1 VALSCVGQRARVAL
15 SPLRLSAMT
24 ATDAQTQRKRAAFR
38 QLHAQGCFV
47 LPNPWDVGSARYL
60 QRQGFQ
66 ALASTSAGCA
76 WSEGRPDGA
85 VSLQATLDHLRLMA
99 AATDLPLNA
108 DFGDGFGATPDDVG
122 QAVTA
127 ALDTGIAALSIED
140 ASGLADAPLRPL
152 DEAVQRLRAARA
164 AIDRAAADVLLVG
177 RAENFFVGVPDLDD
191 TLRRLRAYAAAG
203 ADVLYAP
210 GITTVEQ
217 IQAVVAAA
225 DGTPVNLLVGGPT
238 ALTLRDIAALG
249 VRRVSLGGALARAA
263 WGGLM
268 QATDSLVREGRF
280 DGLQQAAAGA
290 ALNDLFRS

>member
-1 VALSCVGQRARVAL
+1 
-15 SPLRLSAMT
+15 MT
-24 ATDAQTQRKRAAFR
+24 AVDADTARKRAAFR

-66 ALASTSAGCA
+66 ALATTSAGCA

-85 VSLQATLDHLRLMA
+85 VSLEATLEHLRLMA
-99 AATDLPLNA
+99 GATSLPLNA
-108 DFGDGFGATPDDVG
+108 DLGDGFGATPDEVG
-122 QAVTA
+122 AAVTA

-140 ASGLADAPLRPL
+140 ASGVAGAPLRPL
-152 DEAVQRLRAARA
+152 EEAVQRLAAARA
-164 AIDRAAADVLLVG
+164 AIDRAGADVLLVG
-177 RAENFFVGVPDLDD
+177 RAENFFVGVPDLED
-191 TLRRLRAYAAAG
+191 TLQRLRAYAAAG

-210 GITTVEQ
+210 GIITREQ
-217 IQAVVAAA
+217 ITAVVAAA
-225 DGTPVNLLVGGPT
+225 GPKPVNLLVGGPT
-238 ALTLRDIAALG
+238 PLTLQDIAALG

-268 QATDSLVREGRF
+268 QATDPILRDGRF

-290 ALNDLFRS
+290 ALNDLFR

>member
-1 VALSCVGQRARVAL
+1 
-15 SPLRLSAMT
+15 MT
-24 ATDAQTQRKRAAFR
+24 STDAQIQRKRAAFR

-140 ASGLADAPLRPL
+140 ASGLADTPLRPL

-191 TLRRLRAYAAAG
+191 TLQRLRAYAAAG

-268 QATDSLVREGRF
+268 QATDPLVCEGRF

-290 ALNDLFRS
+290 ALNDLFR

>member
-1 VALSCVGQRARVAL
+1 
-15 SPLRLSAMT
+15 MT
-24 ATDAQTQRKRAAFR
+24 AVDADTARKRAAFR

-66 ALASTSAGCA
+66 ALATTSAGCA

-85 VSLQATLDHLRLMA
+85 VSLEATLEHLRLMA
-99 AATDLPLNA
+99 GATSLPLNA
-108 DFGDGFGATPDDVG
+108 DLGDGFGATPDEVG
-122 QAVTA
+122 AAVTA

-140 ASGLADAPLRPL
+140 ASGVAGAPLRPL
-152 DEAVQRLRAARA
+152 EEAVQRLAAARA
-164 AIDRAAADVLLVG
+164 AIDRAGADVLLVG
-177 RAENFFVGVPDLDD
+177 RAENFFVGVPDLED
-191 TLRRLRAYAAAG
+191 TLQRLRAYAAAG

-210 GITTVEQ
+210 GITTREQ
-217 IQAVVAAA
+217 ITAVVAAA
-225 DGTPVNLLVGGPT
+225 GPKPVNLLVGGPT
-238 ALTLRDIAALG
+238 PLTLQDIAALG

-268 QATDSLVREGRF
+268 QATDPILRDGRF

-290 ALNDLFRS
+290 ALNDLFR

>member
-1 VALSCVGQRARVAL
+1 
-15 SPLRLSAMT
+15 MT
-24 ATDAQTQRKRAAFR
+24 AVDTETARRRAAFR

-66 ALASTSAGCA
+66 ALATTSAGCA

-85 VSLQATLDHLRLMA
+85 VSLEATLEHLRLMA
-99 AATDLPLNA
+99 GATSLPLNA
-108 DFGDGFGATPDDVG
+108 DFGDGFGATPDAVG
-122 QAVTA
+122 EAVTA
-127 ALDTGIAALSIED
+127 ALGTGIAALSIED
-140 ASGLADAPLRPL
+140 ASGVAGAPLRPL
-152 DEAVQRLRAARA
+152 EEAVQRLAAARA
-164 AIDRAAADVLLVG
+164 AIDRAGADVLLVG
-177 RAENFFVGVPDLDD
+177 RAENFFVGVPDLED

-210 GITTVEQ
+210 GITTREQ
-217 IQAVVAAA
+217 ITAVVAAA
-225 DGTPVNLLVGGPT
+225 GPKPVNLLVGGPSP
-238 ALTLRDIAALG
+238 LTLQHIAGLG

-268 QATDSLVREGRF
+268 QATDPILREGRF

-290 ALNDLFRS
+290 ALNDLFR

>member
-1 VALSCVGQRARVAL
+1 MNSADATTARRRA
-15 SPLRLSAMT
+15 T
-24 ATDAQTQRKRAAFR
+24 FR

-66 ALASTSAGCA
+66 ALATTSAGCA

-85 VSLQATLDHLRLMA
+85 VSLRATLDHLRLMV
-99 AATDLPLNA
+99 AATDLPVNA
-108 DFGDGFGATPDDVG
+108 DFGDGFGATPQAVAE
-122 QAVTA
+122 AVTA

-152 DEAVQRLRAARA
+152 EEAVQRLRAARA

-177 RAENFFVGVPDLDD
+177 RAENFFVGVPDLED
-191 TLRRLRAYAAAG
+191 TLQRLRAYAAAG

-225 DGTPVNLLVGGPT
+225 GGKPVNLLVGGPT
-238 ALTLRDIAALG
+238 TLTLQDIAAMG

-268 QATDSLVREGRF
+268 RATDPILQEGRF
-280 DGLQQAAAGA
+280 DGLQAAASGA
-290 ALNDLFRS
+290 ALNALFR

>member
-1 VALSCVGQRARVAL
+1 
-15 SPLRLSAMT
+15 MT
-24 ATDAQTQRKRAAFR
+24 AVDADTARKRAAFR

-66 ALASTSAGCA
+66 ALATTSAGCA

-85 VSLQATLDHLRLMA
+85 VSLEATLEHLRLMA
-99 AATDLPLNA
+99 GATSLPLNA
-108 DFGDGFGATPDDVG
+108 DFGDGFGATADEVG
-122 QAVTA
+122 AAVTA

-140 ASGLADAPLRPL
+140 ASGVAGAPLRPL
-152 DEAVQRLRAARA
+152 EEAVQRLAAARA
-164 AIDRAAADVLLVG
+164 AIDRAGADVLLVG
-177 RAENFFVGVPDLDD
+177 RAENFFVGVPDLED
-191 TLRRLRAYAAAG
+191 TLQRLHAYAAAG

-210 GITTVEQ
+210 GITTREQ
-217 IQAVVAAA
+217 IAAVVAAA
-225 DGTPVNLLVGGPT
+225 GPKPVNLLVGGPT
-238 ALTLRDIAALG
+238 PLTLQDIAALG

-268 QATDSLVREGRF
+268 QATDPILRDGRF

-290 ALNDLFRS
+290 ALNDLFR

>member
-1 VALSCVGQRARVAL
+1 MHRTF
-15 SPLRLSAMT
+15 AMT
-24 ATDAQTQRKRAAFR
+24 AVDADTARKRAAFR

-66 ALASTSAGCA
+66 ALATTSAGCA

-85 VSLQATLDHLRLMA
+85 VSLEATLEHLRLMA
-99 AATDLPLNA
+99 GATSLPLNA
-108 DFGDGFGATPDDVG
+108 DLGDGFGATPDEVG
-122 QAVTA
+122 AAVTA

-140 ASGLADAPLRPL
+140 ASGVAGAPLRPL
-152 DEAVQRLRAARA
+152 EEAVQRLAAARA
-164 AIDRAAADVLLVG
+164 AIDRAGADVLLVG
-177 RAENFFVGVPDLDD
+177 RAENFFVGVPDLEDA
-191 TLRRLRAYAAAG
+191 LQRLRAYAAAG

-210 GITTVEQ
+210 GITTREQ
-217 IQAVVAAA
+217 ITAVVAAA
-225 DGTPVNLLVGGPT
+225 GPKPVNLLVGGPT
-238 ALTLRDIAALG
+238 PLTLQDIAALG

-268 QATDSLVREGRF
+268 QATDPILRDGRF

-290 ALNDLFRS
+290 ALNDLFR

>member
-1 VALSCVGQRARVAL
+1 MNSADATTAR
-15 SPLRLSAMT
+15 RRT
-24 ATDAQTQRKRAAFR
+24 TFR

-47 LPNPWDVGSARYL
+47 LPNPWDIGSARYL
-60 QRQGFQ
+60 QRQGFL
-66 ALASTSAGCA
+66 ALATTSAGCA

-85 VSLQATLDHLRLMA
+85 VSLQATLDHLRLMV
-99 AATDLPLNA
+99 AATDLPVNA
-108 DFGDGFGATPDDVG
+108 DFGDGFGATPQDVAE
-122 QAVTA
+122 AVTA

-152 DEAVQRLRAARA
+152 EEAVQRLRAARA

-177 RAENFFVGVPDLDD
+177 RAENFFVGVPDLED
-191 TLRRLRAYAAAG
+191 TLQRLRAYAAAG

-225 DGTPVNLLVGGPT
+225 GGKPVNLLVGGPT
-238 ALTLRDIAALG
+238 SLTLQDIAAMG

-268 QATDSLVREGRF
+268 RATDPLLQEGRF
-280 DGLQQAAAGA
+280 DGLQEAASGA
-290 ALNDLFRS
+290 ALNALFR

>member
-1 VALSCVGQRARVAL
+1 MNSADATTARRRA
-15 SPLRLSAMT
+15 T
-24 ATDAQTQRKRAAFR
+24 FR

-47 LPNPWDVGSARYL
+47 LPNPWDIGSARYL
-60 QRQGFQ
+60 QRQGFL
-66 ALASTSAGCA
+66 ALATTSAGCA

-85 VSLQATLDHLRLMA
+85 VSLQATLDYLRLMV
-99 AATDLPLNA
+99 AATDLPVNA
-108 DFGDGFGATPDDVG
+108 DFGDGFGATPQDVAE
-122 QAVTA
+122 AVTA

-152 DEAVQRLRAARA
+152 EEAVQRLRAARA

-177 RAENFFVGVPDLDD
+177 RAENFFVGVPDLED
-191 TLRRLRAYAAAG
+191 TLQRLRAYAAAG

-210 GITTVEQ
+210 GITTAGQ

-225 DGTPVNLLVGGPT
+225 GGKPVNLLVGGPT
-238 ALTLRDIAALG
+238 SLTLQDIAAMG

-268 QATDSLVREGRF
+268 RATDPIQQEGRF
-280 DGLQQAAAGA
+280 DGLQAAASGA
-290 ALNDLFRS
+290 ALNALFR

>member
-1 VALSCVGQRARVAL
+1 
-15 SPLRLSAMT
+15 MT
-24 ATDAQTQRKRAAFR
+24 AVDADTARRRAAFR

-60 QRQGFQ
+60 RGQGFQ
-66 ALASTSAGCA
+66 ALATTSAGCA

-108 DFGDGFGATPDDVG
+108 DFGDGFGKTPDDVG

-152 DEAVQRLRAARA
+152 EEAVQRLRAARA

-177 RAENFFVGVPDLDD
+177 RAENFFVGVPDMED

-225 DGTPVNLLVGGPT
+225 AGTPVNLVGGPT
-238 ALTLRDIAALG
+238 PLTLRDIAALG

-268 QATDSLVREGRF
+268 QATDPIVREGRF

-290 ALNDLFRS
+290 ALNDLFR

>member
-1 VALSCVGQRARVAL
+1 MA
-15 SPLRLSAMT
+15 SP
-24 ATDAQTQRKRAAFR
+24 DADTQHKRASFR

-225 DGTPVNLLVGGPT
+225 DGTPVNLLVDGPT

>member
-1 VALSCVGQRARVAL
+1 
-15 SPLRLSAMT
+15 MT
-24 ATDAQTQRKRAAFR
+24 APDADTARRRAAFR

-85 VSLQATLDHLRLMA
+85 VSLQATLEHLRLMA
-99 AATDLPLNA
+99 SATPLPLNA
-108 DFGDGFGATPDDVG
+108 DFGDGFGATPDAVG
-122 QAVTA
+122 EAVTA
-127 ALDTGIAALSIED
+127 ALGTGVAALSIED
-140 ASGLADAPLRPL
+140 ASGVAGAPLRPL
-152 DEAVQRLRAARA
+152 EEAVQRLAAARA
-164 AIDRAAADVLLVG
+164 AIDRAGADVLLVG
-177 RAENFFVGVPDLDD
+177 RAENFFVGVPDLED
-191 TLRRLRAYAAAG
+191 TLQRLRAYAAAG

-210 GITTVEQ
+210 GITTREQ
-217 IQAVVAAA
+217 ITAVVAAA
-225 DGTPVNLLVGGPT
+225 GPKPVNLLVGGPSP
-238 ALTLRDIAALG
+238 LTLQDIAALG

-268 QATDSLVREGRF
+268 QATDPILREGRF

-290 ALNDLFRS
+290 ALNDLFR